1 VNRRSVSPLSRNVLV
16 LTLMVVVGALSA
28 CDGGNGSDA
37 SSSSSSST
45 TTKKTKTP
53 EFSGENSAEFCTR
66 YREFNTTYT
75 AASLDPATVPVDQL
89 AARWAASISALQGME
104 SVASPEVKADVTK
117 VRELVEAVQPA
128 LAAVGYDQAKLP
140 AAEREQYQ
148 GAAAN
153 AATKSFSAYGTQV
166 CEPESGK

>member
-1 VNRRSVSPLSRNVLV
+1 MNRRSVSPLSRNVLV
-16 LTLMVVVGALSA
+16 VALMVVVGALSA

-37 SSSSSSST
+37 SSSSSTT

-104 SVASPEVKADVTK
+104 SVASPEIQADVTK

-153 AATKSFSAYGTQV
+153 AATKRFSAYGAQV